1 MSTGDV
7 KTWLLG
13 YDIAEPRRLRQVH
26 RVVRRAGASVQYS
39 AYSVTAGDAA
49 LDALLQR
56 LRTIIADAA
65 DDVRAYHLPP
75 RCRIW
80 TLGRQGL
87 PEGVEVDADTAARLL
102 LDRAGAAQEDAVD
115 LTEWSES

>member
-1 MSTGDV
+1 MSTGAAR
-7 KTWLLG
+7 TWLLA
-13 YDIAEPRRLRQVH
+13 YDIAEPGRLRRVH

-39 AYSVTAGDAA
+39 AYSVTASDAA
-49 LDALLQR
+49 LDAVLLR
-56 LRTIIADAA
+56 LQAIIAGAS
-65 DDVRAYHLPP
+65 DDVRAYHLPA

-87 PEGVEVDADTAARLL
+87 PQGVDVDADTAARLL
-102 LDRAGAAQEDAVD
+102 LDRAGAAQEEAVD